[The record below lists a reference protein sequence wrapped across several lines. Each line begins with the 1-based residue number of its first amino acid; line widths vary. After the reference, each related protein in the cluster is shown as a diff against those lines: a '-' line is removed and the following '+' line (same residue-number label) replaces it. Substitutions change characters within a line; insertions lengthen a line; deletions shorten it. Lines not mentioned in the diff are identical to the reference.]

1 MYSKSVKKLLL
12 ILGILIFGFYALSY
26 VVMWAAA
33 LIGYIFSERI
43 YANVQGLTSTLVGE
57 GVLGFLVLTLV
68 TVVPLLSG
76 WLSIFLYKKYKK
88 L

>member
-1 MYSKSVKKLLL
+1 MKKLLL

-26 VVMWAAA
+26 VVMWVVV
-33 LIGYIFSERI
+33 LGGSLFSENI
-43 YANVQGLTSTLVGE
+43 YSNIQGFISTLTGE
-57 GVLGFLVLTLV
+57 GIVGFLVLTQV

-76 WLSIFLYKKYKK
+76 WLSIFLYNKYKK

>member
-1 MYSKSVKKLLL
+1 VYSKSVKKLLL

>member
-1 MYSKSVKKLLL
+1 VKKLLL

>member
-1 MYSKSVKKLLL
+1 VKKLLL

-43 YANVQGLTSTLVGE
+43 YTNVQGLTSTLVGE

>member
-1 MYSKSVKKLLL
+1 MKKLLL

>member
-1 MYSKSVKKLLL
+1 MKKLLL
-12 ILGILIFGFYALSY
+12 ILGILIFGFYALSH

-43 YANVQGLTSTLVGE
+43 YTNIQGLISTLVGE
-57 GVLGFLVLTLV
+57 GVLGFLVLTQV
-68 TVVPLLSG
+68 TVVPILFG